1 MWITIA
7 FITTVAFF
15 VGSTLATLRH
25 QRWARRLPALEE
37 LPAPAG
43 LDGLPTSAV
52 RCSVIVAARD
62 EEVRLEATV
71 GHLLAQQHVALE
83 VIVVDDRSTD
93 ATGDILRRLASED
106 TRVRATR
113 VEHLPDGWLGK
124 CHACHVGASLA
135 TGDWLLFTDA
145 DCWLQPDVIARALR
159 VAARDA
165 ADHITLTPGV
175 AAETLGAKAWHL
187 AFLGSLANWMS
198 GVNRDRPGAH
208 LGIGAFNLVSR
219 SAYRGCGGYEALRLT
234 IVDDIKLGLL
244 LHRAGRRTRAFLG
257 GPDVECHWGTTVP
270 RMIKIME
277 KNYFAAV
284 DFRIAPVVMGAIVFT
299 LILGTCILGLWTRS
313 AAGIAAGLAP
323 WSLALPAAIFARR
336 LGWSPASAA
345 ITPLLYPVLF
355 FAVVNSAVVTLRQ
368 GGVRWRDTFYSL
380 GTLRRGNVAVNRT
393 PSGRADRN
401 RT

>member
-1 MWITIA
+1 MWTTIA
-7 FITTVAFF
+7 FISTAALF
-15 VGSTLATLRH
+15 VGLTLATLWH
-25 QRWARRLPALEE
+25 QRWAQRLPALEA
-37 LPAPAG
+37 LPTPTEP
-43 LDGLPTSAV
+43 DGLPTGTV

-62 EEVRLEATV
+62 EAARLETTV
-71 GHLLAQQHVALE
+71 RHLLAQRHVALE

-124 CHACHVGASLA
+124 CHACHVGASVA

-145 DCWLQPDVIARALR
+145 DCWLKPDVIARALR

-175 AAETLGAKAWHL
+175 AAETLGAQAWHL
-187 AFLGSLANWMS
+187 VFLASLADWMS
-198 GVNRDRPGAH
+198 GVNRDRAGAH
-208 LGIGAFNLVSR
+208 LGIGAFNLLR
-219 SAYRGCGGYEALRLT
+219 ASAYRACGGYEALRLT

-244 LHRAGRRTRAFLG
+244 LHRAGTRTRAFLG
-257 GPDVECHWGTTVP
+257 GADVECHWGTTVP
-270 RMIKIME
+270 RMFRIME

-284 DFRIAPVVMGAIVFT
+284 DFRVAPVVAGAILCT
-299 LILGTCILGLWTRS
+299 LIIGICILGLSTRT
-313 AAGIAAGLAP
+313 AAGITAGLAP
-323 WSLALPAAIFARR
+323 WSLVLPAAVFARR

-345 ITPLLYPVLF
+345 ITPLFYPVLVL
-355 FAVVNSAVVTLRQ
+355 AVVNSAVVTLRQ

-380 GTLRRGNVAVNRT
+380 DTLRRGNVR
-393 PSGRADRN
+393 
-401 RT
+401 